1 VSKPRSDI
9 LKTVE
14 NAERDRDYAITHWTD
29 EFTFL
34 YPITDQPCFASIEIE
49 YHPAKHCIEMMSLK
63 NYLQTFRDEAFYY
76 EAVANKVLDDLAD
89 TIKPRRMKVT
99 ASFTVRGGISSTV
112 KASVG
117 DV

>member
-1 VSKPRSDI
+1 
-9 LKTVE
+9 
-14 NAERDRDYAITHWTD
+14 
-29 EFTFL
+29 
-34 YPITDQPCFASIEIE
+34 
-49 YHPAKHCIEMMSLK
+49 
-63 NYLQTFRDEAFYY
+63 
-76 EAVANKVLDDLAD
+76 LDDLAD